1 VAAVAMAAACLLAI
15 PSLAAAEPTTKVK
28 VGNVSRAAPSDRRAN
43 LLVAVRYPVQMIG
56 RRVRLAV
63 YLSPGEGGRTR
74 VLRQSVLLSAGPPRT
89 PDKRRFV
96 TFVHRVEL
104 GSGLTAKVGRGWQV
118 AAKVEAKADVNRDGR
133 PDFGS
138 VDATA
143 QPLRRAHRV
152 AHICSSVPRRQ
163 TRPGEAIAIAL
174 PVCGARVHWH
184 LTKRHPASHGH
195 VRIRGGRLIYSP
207 TPGFRGT
214 DVVRLSSSSKV
225 APVVVTVGT
234 APADVVRAIGDS
246 VTAGFGYFD
255 GGEPMPFE
263 DLLECKPGETFFD
276 DACSSNSALRTNAA
290 TKIEYAPDYGLAN
303 NVSWAAQWANEHG
316 VTDYENLAVSGSE
329 PSDWAPGGQL
339 YGTTQRIESEEPDYI
354 LMTMGANPLLSD
366 MLFGAENMGCAVESD
381 ITGGYRKCIERA
393 FDEVKLHQNLEALYR
408 ELVAK
413 TTATIFLMQYHLAIP
428 STALAYSAAQIAEMG
443 KLLNEEIAAVALQ
456 INARRLRVV
465 TPPHF
470 DVGVDISPVY
480 PSRFSCSRLGY
491 KVDGPSVQN
500 DATQDELLALH
511 PLSFCEGPVHGPPWV
526 ISGDTGIHPSAA
538 GYEQMASQVPAP
550 R

>member
-1 VAAVAMAAACLLAI
+1 MAAACLLAVV
-15 PSLAAAEPTTKVK
+15 PLATAAPPAKVK
-28 VGNVSRAAPSDRRAN
+28 IGNVSRAVPRAGRAN

-63 YLSPGEGGRTR
+63 TVSPGGGGKSHT
-74 VLRQSVLLSAGPPRT
+74 LHQSVLLSAGPPRT

-104 GSGLTAKVGRGWQV
+104 SRKLTATVEGGWRV
-118 AAKVEAKADVNRDGR
+118 AVNAEARADVDRDGR

-138 VDATA
+138 SDSAA

-152 AHICSSVPRRQ
+152 SHICSSVPRRR
-163 TRPGEAIAIAL
+163 TRPGQPVAVAL
-174 PVCGARVHWH
+174 PVCGARVQWH
-184 LTKRHPASHGH
+184 LTRRHPAAHGH
-195 VRIRGGRLIYSP
+195 ASIRGGRLIYSP

-214 DVVRLSSSSKV
+214 DVVRLSSSAKV
-225 APVVVTVGT
+225 APVVVTVGS
-234 APADVVRAIGDS
+234 ASEDVVRAIGDS

-255 GGEPMPFE
+255 TGEPMPLE

-316 VTDYENLAVSGSE
+316 VSDYENLAVSGSE

-339 YGTTQRIESEEPDYI
+339 YATTKRVESEDPDYI

-381 ITGGYRKCIERA
+381 ITGGYRRCIERA
-393 FDEVKLHQNLEALYR
+393 FAEVGLHQNLEALYR

-413 TTATIFLMQYHLAIP
+413 TSATIFLMQYHLAIP
-428 STALAYSAAQIAEMG
+428 STALAYSATQIAEMG

-456 INARRLRVV
+456 VDARRLRVV

-470 DVGVDISPVY
+470 DVGIDVSPVY